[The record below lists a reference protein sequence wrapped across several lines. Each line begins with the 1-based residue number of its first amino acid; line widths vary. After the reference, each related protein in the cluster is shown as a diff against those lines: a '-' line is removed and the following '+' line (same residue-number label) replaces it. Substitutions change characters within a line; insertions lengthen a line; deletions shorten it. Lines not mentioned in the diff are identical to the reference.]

1 MSIQLKHKVFKDYL
15 RVEFNGVRTPGQEL
29 EEGIAAWK
37 QVADMARSTNLNRI
51 MVVSRVKGRLP
62 VESAFNITQSLGII
76 GWQVDFIIAGVV
88 PDKIAFTNLSIFETI
103 MQNQGYEG
111 KIFEQEGDA
120 KKWLLSI

>member
-1 MSIQLKHKVFKDYL
+1 MSIAIKHKVFKDFL
-15 RVEFNGVRTPGQEL
+15 RVEFKGKRTPGEEL

-37 QVADMARSTNLNRI
+37 QVADMARNTNLNRI

-62 VESAFNITQSLGII
+62 AESAFNITQSLDII

-103 MQNQGYEG
+103 MQNLGYEG

>member
-1 MSIQLKHKVFKDYL
+1 MSIAIKHKVFKDFL
-15 RVEFNGVRTPGQEL
+15 RVEFKGKRTPGEEL

-37 QVADMARSTNLNRI
+37 QVADIARSTSLNRI

-62 VESAFNITQSLGII
+62 VESAFNITQSLDII

-103 MQNQGYEG
+103 MQNLGYEG

>member
-1 MSIQLKHKVFKDYL
+1 MSIAIKHKVFKDFL
-15 RVEFNGVRTPGQEL
+15 RVEFKGKRTPGEEL

-62 VESAFNITQSLGII
+62 VESAFNITQSLDII
-76 GWQVDFIIAGVV
+76 GWQVDFIVAGVV

-103 MQNQGYEG
+103 MQNLGYEG